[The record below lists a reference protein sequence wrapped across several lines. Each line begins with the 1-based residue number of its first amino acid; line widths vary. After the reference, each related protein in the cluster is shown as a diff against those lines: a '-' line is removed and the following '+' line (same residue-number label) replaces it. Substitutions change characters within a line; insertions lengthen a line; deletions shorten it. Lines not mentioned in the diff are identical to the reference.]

1 MKLSKRLLAI
11 AIFSLVLSLHIHL
24 FNPVYAQQSIAT
36 MVQSGKEFYDVGQ
49 FSQAAQLLKQA
60 AQEYDRKKSPLHQA
74 QALSL
79 LSFTYQ
85 KLGQWQAAQNAI
97 AESLILLKSASKE
110 PQYSQIL
117 AQVLN
122 TQGHLQFTKGEVDA
136 ALETWQRAETAYH
149 QAKDAVGIIGS
160 RISQAQALQ
169 SLGFYR
175 RAQKQLLQ
183 IEAQV
188 QQTQDLPLKT
198 VGLQNLGNLY
208 NRVGELQT
216 AKRLLIESVSLSRK
230 INNSTLE
237 SQGLLSLGNTERL
250 QAKQSAVLNYPEQVQ
265 RSQTAALEYYQQV
278 AAIASSVILRTQAQV
293 NQLSL
298 LLDMQQF
305 TAANT
310 LWMELEQQLSKLPV
324 SRSTVYIYINLAQ
337 SLGKLPATGEEGRR
351 QEAEGRR
358 QEVEGRRQEV
368 EGRRQEVE
376 GRRQEV
382 GGRRQGADFLAEQSQ
397 PAMQKALLQ
406 RAIEQANTLDDLRA
420 KSTAMGTLGQVEER
434 IQNFTQAQALTE
446 QALQI
451 AEEINAPDLIYQWQ
465 WQMGRLLEKGR
476 GDGRVSQEAIA
487 YYTQAVKSLQ
497 SLRGDLVALN
507 PDIQFSFRESV
518 EPVYRE
524 LVDLLLREA
533 EPSIENLSQARNVM
547 EALQIAELDNFLG
560 DACSL
565 AEPVSIDNLDPN
577 AAIIYPIVLSDRLEI
592 IVKLPGKNSLR
603 HYTQANVSET
613 QIDDAVANLLTSLRK
628 RSTSLSQTKA
638 VGKKLYDWLIQPIAS
653 ELQNPQNQVKTL
665 AFVMDG
671 SLRNIPPAMLY
682 DGKQYLIENY
692 GVVLTPGLQLFS
704 SQPWADRNFKTLLAG
719 TTKAPSFEKEHL
731 GSLDNVAVELAEI
744 SQEISQS
751 KKLEDREFL
760 LEKIRQNLETEPFD
774 IVHIATH
781 GKFSSDPEQTY
792 ILDWNKRIN
801 IRDLD
806 SLFRNSNPRE
816 NNPTELLILSACETA
831 VGDKRAAL
839 GLAGIAIRAGARS
852 TIATL
857 IQINDA
863 STAEFMQR
871 LYKQLQNPSLTKV
884 EALRNTQLA
893 FLKEYPNTDYNRPY
907 YWAPFILAGNWL

>member
-1 MKLSKRLLAI
+1 MKLSVRWIAI
-11 AIFSLVLSLHIHL
+11 AIYSLALSLHIHL
-24 FNPVYAQQSIAT
+24 FTPVYAQQSIAR
-36 MVQSGKEFYDVGQ
+36 MVHSGKEFYDVGQ
-49 FSQAAQLLKQA
+49 FSQAAQILKQA
-60 AQEYDRKKSPLHQA
+60 AQEYDTKTSPLHQA

-79 LSFTYQ
+79 LSLTYQ

-97 AESLILLKSASKE
+97 AKSLILLESASKQPE
-110 PQYSQIL
+110 YSQIL
-117 AQVLN
+117 GQVLN
-122 TQGHLQFTKGEVDA
+122 AQGHLQFTKGEVQA
-136 ALETWQRAETAYH
+136 ALKTWQRAETAYR
-149 QAKDAVGIIGS
+149 QAKDAVGVIGS

-216 AKRLLIESVSLSRK
+216 AKRLLVESVSLSRK

-278 AAIASSVILRTQAQV
+278 AAIASSTISRTQAQV
-293 NQLSL
+293 NQLNL
-298 LLDMQQF
+298 LLDMQQL

-310 LWMELEQQLSKLPV
+310 LWMELQQQLPKLPI

-337 SLGKLPATGEEGRR
+337 SLGKLPAT
-351 QEAEGRR
+351 AKH
-358 QEVEGRRQEV
+358 
-368 EGRRQEVE
+368 
-376 GRRQEV
+376 
-382 GGRRQGADFLAEQSQ
+382 S

-434 IQNFTQAQALTE
+434 IQNFIQAQVLTE

-451 AEEINAPDLIYQWQ
+451 AEEITAPDLIYQWQ

-476 GDGRVSQEAIA
+476 GDGENLLVSSQEAIA

-518 EPVYRE
+518 EPVYRQ
-524 LVDLLLREA
+524 LVDLLLREP
-533 EPSIENLSQARNVM
+533 EPSIENLSQARNVI
-547 EALQIAELDNFLG
+547 EALQIAELDNFFR

-565 AEPVSIDNLDPN
+565 AQPVSIDNLDPN

-592 IVKLPGKNSLR
+592 IIKLPGKNSLR
-603 HYTQANVSET
+603 HYTQANLSET
-613 QIDDAVANLLTSLRK
+613 QVDDAVANLLTSLRK

-638 VGKKLYDWLIQPIAS
+638 AAKKLYDWLIKPIAS

-692 GVVLTPGLQLFS
+692 AVVLTPGLQLFS

-731 GSLDNVAVELAEI
+731 GSLDNVGVELAEI
-744 SQEISQS
+744 SQQISQS
-751 KKLEDREFL
+751 KKLEDQKFL
-760 LEKIRQNLETEPFD
+760 LEEIRQNLETEPFN

-806 SLFRNSNPRE
+806 SLFRTSNPRE
-816 NNPTELLILSACETA
+816 NKPTELLILSACETA

-871 LYKQLQNPSLTKV
+871 LYKQLQNPYLTKV

-893 FLKEYPNTDYNRPY
+893 FLKDYPNTDYNRPY

>member
-24 FNPVYAQQSIAT
+24 FNPVYAQQSIAR

-49 FSQAAQLLKQA
+49 FSQAAQILKQA

-79 LSFTYQ
+79 LSFAYQ

-110 PQYSQIL
+110 PEYSQIL

-136 ALETWQRAETAYH
+136 ALETWQRAETAYR
-149 QAKDAVGIIGS
+149 QAKDNVGVIGS

-188 QQTQDLPLKT
+188 QQTQDFPLKT

-208 NRVGELQT
+208 NRVGELQI

-250 QAKQSAVLNYPEQVQ
+250 QAKQSAVLNYPEQVE
-265 RSQTAALEYYQQV
+265 RSHTAALEYYQQV

-298 LLDMQQF
+298 LLDMQQL

-337 SLGKLPATGEEGRR
+337 SLGKLPVTGE
-351 QEAEGRR
+351 
-358 QEVEGRRQEV
+358 
-368 EGRRQEVE
+368 
-376 GRRQEV
+376 
-382 GGRRQGADFLAEQSQ
+382 GGRGQGADFLAEQSQ

-406 RAIEQANTLDDLRA
+406 RAIEQADTLEDLRA
-420 KSTAMGTLGQVEER
+420 KSTAMGSLGQVEEG

-476 GDGRVSQEAIA
+476 GDTGTQGRGDGRVSKEAIA

-518 EPVYRE
+518 EPVYRQ

-533 EPSIENLSQARNVM
+533 EPSIENLSQARNVI
-547 EALQIAELDNFLG
+547 EALQIAELDNFFR

-565 AEPVSIDNLDPN
+565 AQPVSIDNLDPN

-613 QIDDAVANLLTSLRK
+613 QIDDAVANLLTDLRK
-628 RSTSLSQTKA
+628 RSTSLKQTKTA
-638 VGKKLYDWLIQPIAS
+638 AKKLYDWLIQPIAS
-653 ELQNPQNQVKTL
+653 ELQNPQNQVQTL

-671 SLRNIPPAMLY
+671 SLRNIPPAILY

-744 SQEISQS
+744 SQEVSQS
-751 KKLEDREFL
+751 KKLEDGEFL
-760 LEKIRQNLETEPFD
+760 LEKIRQNLETQPFD

-871 LYKQLQNPSLTKV
+871 LYKELQNPSLSKV

-893 FLKEYPNTDYNRPY
+893 FLKDYPNTDYNRPY
-907 YWAPFILAGNWL
+907 YWASFILAGNWL